1 MTVTRDYMLK
11 KSEGPSEA
19 KLFFDTRA
27 VPLAANLAGSLEV
40 ALERASVRS
49 GIRPSLILA
58 ACLGA
63 GVLGVLGLVRNARTA
78 QKRVP

>member
-1 MTVTRDYMLK
+1 MLK

-63 GVLGVLGLVRNARTA
+63 GPRRPARTCRSPHRSA
-78 QKRVP
+78 ADG